1 MSPGSQT
8 RAVGIDFGTSN
19 SAVAVLDRDGRPRIL
34 TTPEGATTMPSM
46 VGFVGEPGR
55 VRAVVGE
62 RARALALSQP
72 DAVVFGAKRL
82 LGRRADDPD
91 VQKWA
96 PTLPFRIV
104 PAPNGD
110 AWIEVRGLTV
120 APQVIAALILGELKA
135 TAERYLREPVTGAV
149 ITVPAWFDAVQR
161 QAIKDAAELAGLTV
175 RRLISEPTAAALG
188 HGAHRGVSRRY
199 AVCDLGGG
207 TFDVSLC
214 DVTDGLFEVLAT
226 AGDSMLGGD
235 DIDRV
240 VVEQLAAVVR
250 GAGGHVAGDPGAM
263 MRLRH
268 EAQRVKHV
276 LSDTA
281 MADVSLP
288 RLVHAAGG
296 APVDLARLVRR
307 DELEL
312 WSAPVI
318 RRLEAPCHAALTRAG
333 IRREEL
339 DEVLLVGGMTRMPAV
354 RRRIAQVFGR
364 EPTVIPNPD
373 EVVAVGAAIEVARLE
388 GRIDGVLLLDVTARG
403 LAVSLIED
411 AERPRGIDG
420 KCDVVIPPG
429 SVVPTR
435 EHRVLATSR
444 DHQRRL
450 AFAVWEGES
459 EVPAQNR
466 LLARFQVDELPD
478 APAAEVLVLLEL
490 TLDVDGTCRVTT
502 SELVSGE
509 RPPLQVIEQAGL
521 GRATLADLG
530 RAIAEW
536 RA

>member
-1 MSPGSQT
+1 VS

-34 TTPEGATTMPSM
+34 TTLEGATTMPSM
-46 VGFVGEPGR
+46 VGFVMDRGALRP
-55 VRAVVGE
+55 VVGE
-62 RARALALSQP
+62 KARALALHQP

-91 VQKWA
+91 VQRWA
-96 PTLPFRIV
+96 TTLPFKIV

-110 AWIEVRGLTV
+110 AWIEVRGLKL
-120 APQVIAALILGELKA
+120 APQLIAALILAELKL
-135 TAERYLREPVTGAV
+135 TAERYFTDTVTAAV

-161 QAIKDAAELAGLTV
+161 QAIKDAAELAGLAV
-175 RRLISEPTAAALG
+175 RRLVSEPTAAALG
-188 HGAHRGVSRRY
+188 HGAHRGVSHRY

-226 AGDSMLGGD
+226 AGDTMLGGD

-240 VVEQLAAVVR
+240 VVEQLATAVR
-250 GAGGHVAGDPGAM
+250 GSGGDVLADPAARV
-263 MRLRH
+263 RLRA
-268 EAQRVKHV
+268 EAQRVKHL
-276 LSDTA
+276 LSDSA
-281 MADVSLP
+281 IADVSLP
-288 RLVHAAGG
+288 RLGHSASGAA
-296 APVDLARLVRR
+296 VDLARLMRR

-318 RRLEAPCHAALTRAG
+318 RRLEAPCQAALGRAG
-333 IRREEL
+333 LRREDL

-388 GRIDGVLLLDVTARG
+388 GRIEGVLLLDVTARG
-403 LAVSLIED
+403 LAVSV
-411 AERPRGIDG
+411 GDG

-435 EHRVLATSR
+435 EHRVVATSTDR
-444 DHQRRL
+444 QRRL
-450 AFAVWEGES
+450 GFAVWEGES

-466 LLARFQVDELPD
+466 LVARFQVTELPE
-478 APAAEVLVLLEL
+478 APAAEVLVLIEL

-509 RPPLQVIEQAGL
+509 RPPLQIVEQAGL
-521 GRATLADLG
+521 GRPMIAELA
-530 RAIAEW
+530 RSMAEW